1 MQIFCKLVYVDRWCN
16 VMGLDFVGW
25 TANNSSSAEKKNC
38 SHYCIPPLF
47 YFLLCLTPQF
57 LLSPSLLD
65 LLTVLLIH
73 TFLFTIWVFSFSSF
87 LPSFPTNLP
96 SSYSLF
102 SSSSAAECCSSY
114 LCSRL
119 GMFFLLMTSILS
131 LPLRHL
137 LFSVWAA
144 HLPMFP
150 ICPPTP
156 THLGY
161 SCCFTGVGS
170 GLEAGPCHD

>member
-1 MQIFCKLVYVDRWCN
+1 MSRYCTPPTYLFSTVFY
-16 VMGLDFVGW
+16 
-25 TANNSSSAEKKNC
+25 SS
-38 SHYCIPPLF
+38 
-47 YFLLCLTPQF
+47 
-57 LLSPSLLD
+57 LSPFTFPLGFANRL
-65 LLTVLLIH
+65 LLIH
-73 TFLFTIWVFSFSSF
+73 TFLFTIWVFSPP
-87 LPSFPTNLP
+87 LPPDLSP
-96 SSYSLF
+96 SYSLF

-131 LPLRHL
+131 LPLHHL

-144 HLPMFP
+144 HLPVFP

-161 SCCFTGVGS
+161 SCRFTGGGI